1 MYQTGIGDYSFLKK
15 DIDKMM
21 QKVFLSSV
29 FVFLVSLPL
38 SSQAEQS
45 GLNYSQIPELSGEKI
60 RLFTDRNIY
69 CVNEKICFTADY
81 SCIDELDTLSW
92 SSVLYVELISWNGNR
107 LARMKLKL
115 TRPAT
120 SGSMEIPGNMPSG
133 NYYLRAYTKWMRNYS
148 ANDYAYLP
156 VKIVNPF
163 RTETDEGPA
172 ERPAPADA
180 VTLNPV
186 QKTLINSVSCI
197 PGKNEYKPGE
207 KAEVQIQVNDMKL
220 IDFDRYCISVV
231 KIGAI
236 DTTIKSYEPGPTS
249 TAGNLPYIEY
259 LPEIRGIT
267 ISGELIDNSTRL
279 PAKEVMVS
287 LSETRHGEHFAL
299 YRTND
304 RGRFIFSLPD
314 MQGEHDFFIHAES
327 PSEILIDHGFCSQ
340 PVKLPYLAFSLNGG
354 ETDFVK
360 EMVINQQLSER
371 YLPGKD
377 TLTDSQP
384 TKAESLVFYG
394 SRKSIYYTDKYI
406 ELPNVEEFVY
416 EIIMEAT
423 IIRQKGKA
431 SFISMRRPDFAYYL
445 PLVLMDNIPVDNDEG
460 LLKTPLNR
468 IERVEAVNMNYV
480 VGGTVYNGIM
490 SFYSRNND
498 FAGLDLSKNSMF
510 FAYELYSDT
519 DSGYDLHA
527 GLYDSRI
534 PDRRNLLYWNPDIHL
549 SPEELTTI
557 SFFTSDCTG
566 DYVVFIRSKNSLDDS
581 EIYGKC
587 YFSVN

>member
-1 MYQTGIGDYSFLKK
+1 
-15 DIDKMM
+15 MM
-21 QKVFLSSV
+21 QKVFLSCV
-29 FVFLVSLPL
+29 FIFLVSLTL

-45 GLNYSQIPELSGEKI
+45 GLKYSQIPERSGEKI

-69 CVNEKICFTADY
+69 SVNENIFFTAEY
-81 SCIDELDTLSW
+81 SCIDELDTISW
-92 SSVLYVELISWNGNR
+92 SNVLYIELIRWNGIR
-107 LARMKLKL
+107 LAQMKLKL

-120 SGSMEIPGNMPSG
+120 SGSMEVPGNMPSG

-148 ANDYAYLP
+148 AKDYAYMP

-172 ERPAPADA
+172 ERPAATDT
-180 VTLNPV
+180 VTLNPG
-186 QKTLINSVSCI
+186 QKTVLDGISCT
-197 PGKNEYKPGE
+197 PGKNIYKQRE
-207 KAEVQIQVNDMKL
+207 KAEVEIQINDMKL
-220 IDFDRYCISVV
+220 IDFNRYCISVV

-236 DTTIKSYEPGPTS
+236 DTTMKSYEPGSTS
-249 TAGNLPYIEY
+249 PANKLPYIEY

-267 ISGELIDNSTRL
+267 ISGEIIDNFTKL
-279 PAKEVMVS
+279 PTKEVIVS
-287 LSETRHGEHFAL
+287 LSETQHGEHFAV

-314 MQGEHDFFIHAES
+314 MQGEHDFFIKAET

-340 PVKLPYLAFSLNGG
+340 PVKLPYIAFSLNRD

-371 YLPGKD
+371 YLSGKD
-377 TLTDSQP
+377 TLTESQP
-384 TKAESLVFYG
+384 AKTESIVFYG
-394 SRKSIYYTDKYI
+394 SRKSVYHTDKYI

-423 IIRQKGKA
+423 IVKQKGKT
-431 SFISMRRPDFAYYL
+431 SFISMRRPDFAYYM

-490 SFYSRNND
+490 SFYSRNKD
-498 FAGLDLSKNSMF
+498 LAGLDLSKNSMF
-510 FAYELYSDT
+510 FAYELYSDN
-519 DSGYDLHA
+519 DSVYDFHN
-527 GLYDSRI
+527 GPFDSRV

-549 SPEELTTI
+549 SPDEKTTI

-566 DYVVFIRSKNSLDDS
+566 DYVVYIRSKNSLDDS